1 MQVFTTIYL
10 AEKLPVPIDHAE
22 TDAVDRSELI
32 ELESSA
38 RECIVTLESRK
49 WFDADDVRY

>member
-32 ELESSA
+32 ELESST